1 MGSIWEKG
9 GLMSKTIMLAIV
21 LVVVVTV
28 SCLADQLAW
37 NSREI
42 CEEAAKSIGQGS
54 ILVSY
59 CSLCSNEHVEVW
71 LVKGI
76 IVAPTVTQGLFQVNV
91 LGKRLYRS
99 NEAFQ
104 ENRYSEPVE
113 YEAVT
118 GEGSA
123 RWFVAGID
131 LAYVYVPTSSGS
143 FRCLGKVI
151 ERECSIN
158 VDTISLP
165 YQLLEQA
172 ERTVK
177 RERGKEMLTRQ

>member
-1 MGSIWEKG
+1 
-9 GLMSKTIMLAIV
+9 MLAIV
-21 LVVVVTV
+21 LIAVMTT

-37 NSREI
+37 NSRGT
-42 CEEAAKSIGQGS
+42 CEEAAKSIEQGS
-54 ILVSY
+54 ILLSY

-71 LVKGI
+71 LVKGV
-76 IVAPTVTQGLFQVNV
+76 IVAPTVTQGLFEVNV
-91 LGKRLYRS
+91 FGIRLYMS
-99 NEAFQ
+99 KEPFQ
-104 ENRYSEPVE
+104 EKQYSEPVQ

-118 GEGSA
+118 GHGRS

-131 LAYVYVPTSSGS
+131 LAYVYVPTSEGA

-165 YQLLEQA
+165 HQLLEQA
-172 ERTVK
+172 KRKLERESK
-177 RERGKEMLTRQ
+177 KAMLTW

>member
-1 MGSIWEKG
+1 
-9 GLMSKTIMLAIV
+9 MSKTIMLAIV
-21 LVVVVTV
+21 LIAVMTA

-37 NSREI
+37 NSLEI
-42 CEEAAKSIGQGS
+42 CEEAARRISRNS
-54 ILVSY
+54 ILLSY

-76 IVAPTVTQGLFQVNV
+76 IVAPTAAQGLFEVNV
-91 LGKRLYRS
+91 CGIRLYRS

-104 ENRYSEPVE
+104 ENNYSEPVE

-118 GEGSA
+118 GEEPA
-123 RWFVAGID
+123 RWFVTGID

-151 ERECSIN
+151 KRECSIN

-172 ERTVK
+172 K
-177 RERGKEMLTRQ
+177 REVGRESKKVMLTWQ

>member
-1 MGSIWEKG
+1 
-9 GLMSKTIMLAIV
+9 MSKTIMLVIV

-37 NSREI
+37 NARET
-42 CEEAAKSIGQGS
+42 CEEAAKRISRDSIV
-54 ILVSY
+54 LSY
-59 CSLCSNEHVEVW
+59 CSNCSNEHVEVW

-76 IVAPTVTQGLFQVNV
+76 IVAPTVAYGLFEVNV
-91 LGKRLYRS
+91 FGKRLYRS
-99 NEAFQ
+99 NEAFR
-104 ENRYSEPVE
+104 EKGYSEPVQ

-118 GEGSA
+118 GDGSS

-131 LAYVYVPTSSGS
+131 LAYVYIPTSEGS

-151 ERECSIN
+151 ERECIIN

-165 YQLLEQA
+165 YQLLEQ
-172 ERTVK
+172 TK
-177 RERGKEMLTRQ
+177 RELERESKKLMLAW

>member
-1 MGSIWEKG
+1 
-9 GLMSKTIMLAIV
+9 MSKTITLAIV

-37 NSREI
+37 NSRGT
-42 CEEAAKSIGQGS
+42 CEEAAKSIEQGS
-54 ILVSY
+54 ILLSY

-104 ENRYSEPVE
+104 ENNYSEPVE

-123 RWFVAGID
+123 RWFITGID
-131 LAYVYVPTSSGS
+131 LAYVYVPTSEGS
-143 FRCLGKVI
+143 FRALGKVI
-151 ERECSIN
+151 NRECSIN
-158 VDTISLP
+158 IATISLP
-165 YQLLEQA
+165 HQLLDQA
-172 ERTVK
+172 K
-177 RERGKEMLTRQ
+177 RQLGRESKMQMLTR

>member
-1 MGSIWEKG
+1 
-9 GLMSKTIMLAIV
+9 MSKTTMLVIV
-21 LVVVVTV
+21 LVVVTTV

-42 CEEAAKSIGQGS
+42 CEEAAKRISRDSIV
-54 ILVSY
+54 LSY
-59 CSLCSNEHVEVW
+59 CSNCSNEHVEVW

-76 IVAPTVTQGLFQVNV
+76 IVASTVTQGLFEVNV

-99 NEAFQ
+99 NEAFR
-104 ENRYSEPVE
+104 EKGYSEPVQ
-113 YEAVT
+113 YEAVK
-118 GEGSA
+118 GGGPA

-131 LAYVYVPTSSGS
+131 LAYVYIPTSEGT

-165 YQLLEQA
+165 RQLLEQA
-172 ERTVK
+172 KTEAG
-177 RERGKEMLTRQ
+177 RESKKLMLAW

>member
-1 MGSIWEKG
+1 MH
-9 GLMSKTIMLAIV
+9 KTIILAIV
-21 LVVVVTV
+21 LVAVTTM

-37 NSREI
+37 NSRHT
-42 CEEAAKSIGQGS
+42 CEEAAKNIKQNS
-54 ILVSY
+54 ILLSY

-76 IVAPTVTQGLFQVNV
+76 NIAATVTQGLFEVNV
-91 LGKRLYRS
+91 FGIRLYRS
-99 NEAFQ
+99 QEAFLG
-104 ENRYSEPVE
+104 NKYSESLE
-113 YEAVT
+113 YAAIL
-118 GEGSA
+118 GRGRA
-123 RWFVAGID
+123 RWFITGID

-165 YQLLEQA
+165 HQVLEQA
-172 ERTVK
+172 KTEVQ
-177 RERGKEMLTRQ
+177 RESRKVTLVWQ